1 MYPLFNNVCISLSLL
16 NVCIFCP
23 FLFQGNSGSNIKAK
37 AEAFMAELR
46 SKSSEDLASSKQKGR
61 DRSAS
66 SSSLKSSGK
75 SPQKDTTST
84 GASEEEKGVDFD
96 SILTGKG
103 RTKSE
108 NEGDE
113 GKLIHLTANRAKAPK
128 RRPPSSHFTS
138 GTNAREV
145 LIFLFS
151 IYSFMQICY

>member
-1 MYPLFNNVCISLSLL
+1 
-16 NVCIFCP
+16 
-23 FLFQGNSGSNIKAK
+23 
-37 AEAFMAELR
+37 MAELR

-61 DRSAS
+61 DRTAS
-66 SSSLKSSGK
+66 STSLKGSGNSS
-75 SPQKDTTST
+75 QKDTTST

-103 RTKSE
+103 SNKSE
-108 NEGDE
+108 KEGEE

-145 LIFLFS
+145 LIHTF
-151 IYSFMQICY
+151 

>member
-1 MYPLFNNVCISLSLL
+1 MFQVYTPLSIIAISLSLR
-16 NVCIFCP
+16 NICIFGS

-103 RTKSE
+103 SNKSE
-108 NEGDE
+108 NEGEE

-145 LIFLFS
+145 IIFIFS
-151 IYSFMQICY
+151 I

>member
-1 MYPLFNNVCISLSLL
+1 
-16 NVCIFCP
+16 
-23 FLFQGNSGSNIKAK
+23 
-37 AEAFMAELR
+37 MAELR

-75 SPQKDTTST
+75 SPPKDNTST

-96 SILTGKG
+96 SMLTGKG
-103 RTKSE
+103 NNKSE
-108 NEGDE
+108 NEGEE

-138 GTNAREV
+138 GTNSREV
-145 LIFLFS
+145 LIFVFS
-151 IYSFMQICY
+151 IYSLNLIIH